1 MPQPETSLHFNE
13 YFRIIRNRLWVIFT
27 IFALTMVTG
36 IYVTEQVLPKTYTA
50 TAQIRI
56 QSSQILVTPSIGGSD
71 SSFERPIDSQEFQT
85 EYERITSPAVLDQ
98 VINKLGLDKIWAKRV
113 YKSNTD
119 ALPMQDARSYL
130 KSVLTVNFHHGT
142 SLVEI
147 AARSEVPQEA
157 QDIAN
162 GVVESYKQLRDSE
175 QSGRSSTG
183 ADTLRQ
189 QIADQQKVV
198 DAKKA
203 AREQLREELEKKGI
217 VLTEGS
223 EEDGNLE
230 NTRQQ
235 ELQSRQHDLLEA
247 QQDADHRRV
256 LYDST
261 KALSD
266 AEFVATLEGM
276 QRAPANL
283 TSLQTDIL
291 NQESTIKNLLQQG
304 FGADNPRVLAVQAQL
319 AQERDQYTT
328 LIAGARNALKID
340 SDMAA
345 SGVRD
350 LQQEVDKLE
359 AQVSSEQTQEIG
371 PFVDADREYKRQQT
385 LLDTLNIRLKET
397 LSGAPLLES
406 PVKII
411 ASADKPDFPTSP
423 NVNLNIALSAGA
435 GLFCGVVVAF
445 LIEYL
450 DTSVKTMAD
459 AEQLLGLP
467 VLTII
472 PNKGGPMPLTQ
483 QTARL
488 PHAEGYRIL
497 RAKLNLKV
505 QNGLGPC
512 VTMLSGG
519 PGEGKST
526 TIYNL
531 AIVCAQSGQSVILV
545 DCDLRR
551 PTLHDLLDVPND
563 RGVSSFLRGE
573 GDCLEFIQQTAL
585 PKLHVLT
592 AGETPIAE
600 IGNFSADKIRQMLD
614 ELKQRYD
621 LVLIDSPPVLGIS
634 DGSIIAREVD
644 YVILVVQHRR
654 YPREI
659 SLRAKRAVEEV
670 HGNCVGMVLNAVAVK
685 SDDSYYYYSSYGS
698 YYQKDG
704 GKKRRRKKKAPD
716 AVNGNTPG
724 EHGALRVGPNDTE
737 EF

>member
-1 MPQPETSLHFNE
+1 MPQSETSLHFSE

-27 IFALTMVTG
+27 IFALTLVSG
-36 IYVTEQVLPKTYTA
+36 IYVTVQVLPKSYTSTAQLRIQSAGNTA
-50 TAQIRI
+50 TAGVGPT
-56 QSSQILVTPSIGGSD
+56 SEMPD
-71 SSFERPIDSQEFQT
+71 RPIDPYEFQT
-85 EYERITSPAVLDQ
+85 EYERINSPTVLEPVITS
-98 VINKLGLDKIWAKRV
+98 LGLDKIWAKRV
-113 YKSNTD
+113 YKSSMD
-119 ALPMQDARSYL
+119 KLPMPDAMNYL
-130 KSVLTVNFHHGT
+130 SKSVLAVNFRHGT
-142 SLVEI
+142 NFVDI
-147 AARSEVPQEA
+147 TARSEVPEEA
-157 QDIAN
+157 AAIAN
-162 GVVESYKQLRDSE
+162 AVVDSYKKIRDGE
-175 QSGRSSTG
+175 QSQRNSVGT
-183 ADTLRQ
+183 DTLQ
-189 QIADQQKVV
+189 GQIADQEKVV
-198 DAKKA
+198 ASAKDV
-203 AREQLREELEKKGI
+203 REKLRDQLMQHGI
-217 VLTEGS
+217 VFDPGS
-223 EEDGNLE
+223 EENTNLV
-230 NTRQQ
+230 NTRST
-235 ELQSRQHDLLEA
+235 ELSARQRDLLDA
-247 QQDADHRRV
+247 QQDAEKRRV

-261 KALSD
+261 KNLAD
-266 AEFVATLEGM
+266 PEFVATLEGL

-283 TSLQTDIL
+283 TDLQNQIL
-291 NQESTIKNLLQQG
+291 TQEGTIKNLLQQG
-304 FGADNPRVLAVQAQL
+304 FDSQHPRVLAVQAQL
-319 AQERDQYTT
+319 AQQRDQYTT

-340 SDMAA
+340 ADMGEAGVALLQKTVDTLKAQISSD
-345 SGVRD
+345 
-350 LQQEVDKLE
+350 
-359 AQVSSEQTQEIG
+359 QTQWIL
-371 PFVDADREYKRQQT
+371 PYTDADHEVQKQQT
-385 LLDTLNIRLKET
+385 LLDTLNIRLKEDQST
-397 LSGAPLLES
+397 YHLLES

-411 ASADKPDFPTSP
+411 SPAEVSDYPSSP
-423 NVNLNIALSAGA
+423 NVDLNIAISAFA

-472 PNKGGPMPLTQ
+472 PNRGGPMPLTQ

-505 QNGLGPC
+505 QGGLGPT

-551 PTLHDLLDVPND
+551 PTIHDLLDVPND
-563 RGVSSFLRGE
+563 HGVSNYLRGE
-573 GDCLEFIQQTAL
+573 GDPLDYIQQTTL

-600 IGNFSADKIRQMLD
+600 IGNFSGEKIRALFD

-621 LVLIDSPPVLGIS
+621 LVLIDAPPVLGIS

-644 YVILVVQHRR
+644 YVILVIQHRR

-659 SLRAKRAVEEV
+659 SLRAKRAIEEV
-670 HGNCVGMVLNAVAVK
+670 HGNCVGMVLNAVSVK
-685 SDDSYYYYSSYGS
+685 SDDSYYYYSSYGN
-698 YYQKDG
+698 YYQKAG
-704 GKKRRRKKKAPD
+704 KRRRKKKVTSPATNGAAEPEVK
-716 AVNGNTPG
+716 AV
-724 EHGALRVGPNDTE
+724 RVGSVDSE

>member
-1 MPQPETSLHFNE
+1 MAQPETSLHFNE

-27 IFALTMVTG
+27 IFALTLVTG
-36 IYVTEQVLPKTYTA
+36 IYVTEQVLPRAYTA
-50 TAQIRI
+50 TAQIKI
-56 QSSQILVTPSIGGSD
+56 QNAQTTMAPTLGSD
-71 SSFERPIDSQEFQT
+71 QSFERPIDSQEFQT
-85 EYERITSPAVLDQ
+85 EYERINSPAVLDP
-98 VINKLGLDKIWAKRV
+98 VITELGLDKVWAKRV
-113 YKSNTD
+113 YKSTTD
-119 ALPMQDARSYL
+119 KLPMQDARSYM
-130 KSVLTVNFHHGT
+130 KSVLAVNFHHGT
-142 SLVEI
+142 SLVEV
-147 AARSEVPQEA
+147 AARSEVPAEA
-157 QDIAN
+157 AAIAN
-162 GVVESYKQLRDSE
+162 GVVESYKRLRDGE

-183 ADTLRQ
+183 ADTLRE

-198 DAKKA
+198 DQDKA
-203 AREQLREELEKKGI
+203 TRDKLRDGLRDKGI
-217 VLTEGS
+217 VLNQGT
-223 EEDGNLE
+223 EEDGSLE

-235 ELQSRQHDLLEA
+235 ELTSRQHDLLDA
-247 QQDADHRRV
+247 QQEADHRRV
-256 LYDST
+256 LYEST
-261 KALSD
+261 KDLPD

-276 QRAPANL
+276 QQAPANL

-304 FGADNPRVLAVQAQL
+304 FGSDAQRVLAVQAQL
-319 AQERDQYTT
+319 AQERTQYAT
-328 LIAGARNALKID
+328 LIAGARRALMIA
-340 SDMAA
+340 SLMADA
-345 SGVRD
+345 GVKD
-350 LQQEVDKLE
+350 LQQKVNDLE
-359 AQVSSEQTQEIG
+359 TQVARDQTGAIG

-411 ASADKPDFPTSP
+411 SSADVPDFPSSP

-435 GLFCGVVVAF
+435 GLFCGIIVAF

-497 RAKLNLKV
+497 RAKLNLRV

-531 AIVCAQSGQSVILV
+531 AIVCAQAGQSVILV

-563 RGVSSFLRGE
+563 KGVSSFLRGE
-573 GDCLEFIQQTAL
+573 GDCLEFIQQTSL

-600 IGNFSADKIRQMLD
+600 IGNFSADKIRQMMD

-634 DGSIIAREVD
+634 DGSVIAREVD

-704 GKKRRRKKKAPD
+704 TKKRRRKKKGPE
-716 AVNGNTPG
+716 AVNGTGPDD
-724 EHGALRVGPNDTE
+724 HALRVGPNDTE

>member
-1 MPQPETSLHFNE
+1 MPQSENSLHFSE

-27 IFALTMVTG
+27 IFALTLVSG
-36 IYVTEQVLPKTYTA
+36 IYVTVQVLPKSYTA
-50 TAQIRI
+50 TAQIGI
-56 QSSQILVTPSIGGSD
+56 QSAQNTVTPGISPISD
-71 SSFERPIDSQEFQT
+71 MPDRPIDTYEFQT
-85 EYERITSPAVLDQ
+85 EYERITSPTVLEP
-98 VINKLGLDKIWAKRV
+98 VITSLGLDKIWAKRV
-113 YKSNTD
+113 YKAAMDKLPMPD
-119 ALPMQDARSYL
+119 ALVYMTKD
-130 KSVLTVNFHHGT
+130 VLSVNFKHGT
-142 SLVEI
+142 NFVEI
-147 AARSEVPQEA
+147 TARSEVPQEA
-157 QDIAN
+157 ADIAN
-162 GVVESYKQLRDSE
+162 AVVASYKKIRDSE
-175 QSGRSSTG
+175 QTEKNSTG
-183 ADTLRQ
+183 TESLEK
-189 QIADQQKVV
+189 QIADQEKIVA
-198 DAKKA
+198 DKKA
-203 AREQLREELEKKGI
+203 VREQLRDQLRKAGIVIDPGFEENPNLMNSGAVELEAREKD
-217 VLTEGS
+217 LFDAR
-223 EEDGNLE
+223 EDAE
-230 NTRQQ
+230 K
-235 ELQSRQHDLLEA
+235 
-247 QQDADHRRV
+247 RRV

-261 KALSD
+261 LKLPD
-266 AEFVATLEGM
+266 DDFVATLAGLQRMPPNM
-276 QRAPANL
+276 QDLQNNIL
-283 TSLQTDIL
+283 THD
-291 NQESTIKNLLQQG
+291 STIKNLLKEGYDLNHPQVQ
-304 FGADNPRVLAVQAQL
+304 AVQAQL
-319 AQERDQYTT
+319 DQERQQFTT

-340 SDMAA
+340 ADMGQA
-345 SGVRD
+345 GVD
-350 LQQEVDKLE
+350 LLQKTVDQLKTE
-359 AQVSSEQTQEIG
+359 NSTNQTTEIL
-371 PFVDADREYKRQQT
+371 PYADADHEVQKAQA
-385 LLDTLNIRLKET
+385 LLDTLKIRLSEDVSTATLLQSAVKSISPAET
-397 LSGAPLLES
+397 
-406 PVKII
+406 
-411 ASADKPDFPTSP
+411 PDYPSSP
-423 NVNLNIALSAGA
+423 NIDLNIAISAFA

-505 QNGLGPC
+505 QNGLGPT

-551 PTLHDLLDVPND
+551 PTIHDLLDVSNEH
-563 RGVSSFLRGE
+563 GVSNFLRGE
-573 GDCLEFIQQTAL
+573 GDPLDYIQQTSL

-600 IGNFSADKIRQMLD
+600 IGNFSGDKIRALFD

-644 YVILVVQHRR
+644 YVILVIQHRR

-659 SLRAKRAVEEV
+659 SLRAKRAIEEV
-670 HGNCVGMVLNAVAVK
+670 HGNCVGMVLNAVSVK
-685 SDDSYYYYSSYGS
+685 SDDSYYYYSSYGN
-698 YYQKDG
+698 YYQKA
-704 GKKRRRKKKAPD
+704 GKKRRKKKVTSESNGTAEPEAK
-716 AVNGNTPG
+716 AV
-724 EHGALRVGPNDTE
+724 RVGSLDNE